1 MTIELTPEQKQYVEQ
16 QIATGRYTSESELVQ
31 HALEVL
37 QRRDEQIAQIQEGY
51 QQGLADLAAG
61 RSTTIDSPEAAKA
74 FGEKI
79 KQRGRE
85 LQAERENAA
94 R

>member
-1 MTIELTPEQKQYVEQ
+1 METQRCPSTTYTSRPAAVR
-16 QIATGRYTSESELVQ
+16 TGRQLEPNPSTSNEKRNTNSNK
-31 HALEVL
+31 
-37 QRRDEQIAQIQEGY
+37 
-51 QQGLADLAAG
+51 GLADLVDG
-61 RSTTIDSPEAAKA
+61 RSTAIDSPEAAQA